1 MTDKE
6 LQKLKRPEI
15 LEIMLNL
22 QNELDKEK
30 EENEALRAKL
40 GEKNIAIEKSGSIA
54 EAALEINGVFDAAQK
69 AADVYLDNVKKMHT
83 EQKTYHEQ
91 AMAKSTAEAEGIV
104 TQAKREADTLKTK
117 TDIECRTKVK
127 NTDEECAAKIRTT
140 EEECAAK
147 IKATEEECARKI
159 SETNALCTKKINETK
174 EKCTAISSLDNQI
187 ASFFGNNPAAQ
198 QAMQSMAQEQTKT
211 EE

>member
-40 GEKNIAIEKSGSIA
+40 SEKNIAIEKSGSIA

-104 TQAKREADTLKTK
+104 TQAKREAETLKTK

-127 NTDEECAAKIRTT
+127 NTEEECAAKIRT
-140 EEECAAK
+140 
-147 IKATEEECARKI
+147 TEEECARKI

>member
-40 GEKNIAIEKSGSIA
+40 SEKNIAIEKSGSIA

-91 AMAKSTAEAEGIV
+91 IMAKTTAEAEGII
-104 TQAKREADTLKTK
+104 TQARREAETLKTK

-127 NTDEECAAKIRTT
+127 NTEEECAAKIRTT
-140 EEECAAK
+140 EEECA
-147 IKATEEECARKI
+147 RKI
-159 SETNALCTKKINETK
+159 NETNALCTKKINETK

-198 QAMQSMAQEQTKT
+198 QAMQSVTQEEIKP
-211 EE
+211 EV